1 MIESVV
7 HAVFTDVLDL
17 QPPVD
22 WSAIRYQE
30 AEGWDSVAHMT
41 IVAELEDQLGIMLD
55 TDEIIDMSSVE
66 KVIEILS
73 GHAAEIE

>member
-1 MIESVV
+1 
-7 HAVFTDVLDL
+7 
-17 QPPVD
+17 
-22 WSAIRYQE
+22 
-30 AEGWDSVAHMT
+30 MT